1 MQLGCLWDD
10 RKDLL
15 RASLPLTSD
24 RRTRLKSTKPPN
36 HLDCERTKDIYLED
50 RGTVE
55 WRRILHRVLPKCL
68 CRPRPECEHLFR
80 AVLQTL
86 CVVAYRHRL
95 CCRCVEKECEDRW
108 LRWRYKGLTTFCT
121 PFYRFVVYSSFW
133 PSACGFIP
141 SSVVVKEKKRGKLV
155 WNILRVLGTCG
166 NNNEAINWYNNLQ
179 T

>member
-1 MQLGCLWDD
+1 MP
-10 RKDLL
+10 L
-15 RASLPLTSD
+15 RWSQGFTARLAASNFRQAYSAA
-24 RRTRLKSTKPPN
+24 STPN

-55 WRRILHRVLPKCL
+55 WRRILHRVLPKYL
-68 CRPRPECEHLFR
+68 CHPRPECEHLFR

-86 CVVAYRHRL
+86 CVVAYLHRL
-95 CCRCVEKECEDRW
+95 CCRCVKECEDRW

-121 PFYRFVVYSSFW
+121 PFYRFVVYSSFLTQCMRIYTVF
-133 PSACGFIP
+133 CG
-141 SSVVVKEKKRGKLV
+141 SERKKTEKLV
-155 WNILRVLGTCG
+155 RNILRVLGTCG